1 MIRRLVLAAAIM
13 ASNNAGADAP
23 ADATALF
30 DQGIKDMQA
39 GKTEVACKELSAS
52 LARYADSG
60 TKGALAECY
69 TKLGRVA
76 SAWTLWHELADTVDD
91 PDLKADAAKNAD
103 LLAPRLP
110 HFAIKFAAPPPSGL
124 TISVGGNSVADPTLD
139 VPLPIDP
146 GPFSV
151 RTAAAGYDEWTGTFV
166 AAEGQTTTIEVPI
179 LKKAAS
185 PAAAT
190 RNGATASEALHTA
203 TIRIV
208 STPNADI
215 MVDSKHVGTGIFEAT
230 IKAGAHEVQISADGA
245 KPYRAELTLADN
257 EVRTIQVPLEK
268 DAEASDSDASWPVNP
283 FAGGCGL
290 FGSGPREAGHA
301 LGYTLGLESRWR
313 SRINLSIRFF
323 SLLGEHVHVDP
334 YFGGFTSHDYSGETT
349 IGLLGVRIRLN
360 SFVYVAADAG
370 VLQFD
375 ETIVQ
380 SGSSQETSNRFLVSA
395 VGAGLHWWRLDV
407 RASAIGGINIDRQ
420 SPMNLEQPTD
430 YPTDPPPVRFM
441 LTATMAAFL

>member
-1 MIRRLVLAAAIM
+1 MIRCLVLTAAIM

-30 DQGIKDMQA
+30 DQGIKDMRA

-52 LARYADSG
+52 LARYPDSG

-69 TKLGRVA
+69 TKLGKVA

-110 HFAIKFAAPPPSGL
+110 HFAIKFVAPPPSGL

-151 RTAAAGYDEWTGTFV
+151 RTAAAGYEDWTGTFV

-185 PAAAT
+185 PTA
-190 RNGATASEALHTA
+190 GATKGTFGNDALHGA
-203 TIRIV
+203 IIRIV
-208 STPNADI
+208 SNPSADI
-215 MVDSKHVGTGIFEAT
+215 VLDSKHVGTGIFEAT
-230 IKAGAHEVQISADGA
+230 VKPGIHELVVSAEGA
-245 KPYRAELTLADN
+245 KPYRTQVTLADN
-257 EVRTIQVPLEK
+257 ETRTIQIPLES
-268 DAEASDSDASWPVNP
+268 EAASSEFGASWPVNP
-283 FAGGCGL
+283 LAGGCGL
-290 FGSGPREAGHA
+290 FGSGTREAGYA

-313 SRINLSIRFF
+313 SRINLSLRFL
-323 SLLGEHVHVDP
+323 SLEHEHTHVAP
-334 YFGGFTSHDYSGETT
+334 YFGGFYTHDYSGEST
-349 IGLLGVRIRLN
+349 IGLFGVRVRVN
-360 SFVYVAADAG
+360 SFMYAAADAG
-370 VLQFD
+370 VLEFD
-375 ETIVQ
+375 ETISQ
-380 SGSSQETSNRFLVSA
+380 SGAAQQTSNLFVVSTI
-395 VGAGLHWWRLDV
+395 GAGLRWWRVDL
-407 RASAIGGINIDRQ
+407 RASAMAEINVDRQ
-420 SPMNLEQPTD
+420 APMNLEQPTD
-430 YPTDPPPVRFM
+430 YPSDPPPVRFM
-441 LTATMAAFL
+441 VTATMAAFL